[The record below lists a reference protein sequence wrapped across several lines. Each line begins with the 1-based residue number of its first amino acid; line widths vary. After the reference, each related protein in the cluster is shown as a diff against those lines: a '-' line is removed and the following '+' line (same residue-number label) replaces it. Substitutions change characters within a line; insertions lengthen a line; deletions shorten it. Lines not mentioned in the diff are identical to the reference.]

1 MVVNNGEQRRAAET
15 MSETSEGT
23 ATTSV
28 SGKSGFES
36 REELRDLA
44 ALLGIG
50 DPEDLHQER
59 FRVDRRKLEQML
71 LGEYYVEN
79 GILNRN

>member
-1 MVVNNGEQRRAAET
+1 

-28 SGKSGFES
+28 SGKSAFES

-50 DPEDLHQER
+50 DPEDVHQER
-59 FRVDRRKLEQML
+59 MRVDRRKMEQML
-71 LGEYYVEN
+71 LGE
-79 GILNRN
+79 